1 MLSKSSKWELGFD
14 HYIAKFTISR
24 FVISRF
30 ECTKQY
36 FCREQRA
43 EFKLAYFSEEPISWI
58 IELQRTFPSFFV
70 KKILYIYMYYIHTY
84 VPKYLQCTITIYVFS
99 RSYNLLLVY
108 WVTIYILLV
117 GFLQKN
123 SQGILNKNCNSVTP
137 EYLILFIAGQNLAY
151 WQSCAAREIPSY
163 GIQMS
168 I

>member
-1 MLSKSSKWELGFD
+1 MGFV

-70 KKILYIYMYYIHTY
+70 KKNTIYMYYIHTY

-117 GFLQKN
+117 GFLEKN
-123 SQGILNKNCNSVTP
+123 SQGILNKNCNSRISYFVP
-137 EYLILFIAGQNLAY
+137 WLAGQNLAY
-151 WQSCAAREIPSY
+151 WQSRAALNNPQHMLDDIVLSKV
-163 GIQMS
+163 ILV
-168 I
+168 